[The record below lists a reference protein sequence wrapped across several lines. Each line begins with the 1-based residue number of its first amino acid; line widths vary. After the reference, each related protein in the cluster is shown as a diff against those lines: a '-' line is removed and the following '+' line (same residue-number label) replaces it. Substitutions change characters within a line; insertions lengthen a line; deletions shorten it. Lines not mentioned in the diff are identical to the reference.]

1 MIKITLQISALLIFF
16 AAFMNAQ
23 SNVPDSTK
31 HPDSLSYEAGEIV
44 ITGTRPFKKIID
56 IPYSVTRVSKTDFQY
71 DSKISVDDVLGNI
84 PGLFLQSR
92 YGNHDVRISMRG
104 FGSRSN
110 SGIRGVRILMD
121 GMPESEPDGQT
132 RIEAIDFNSIGSIE
146 IIKGNSSSLY
156 TNAPGG
162 IINFINDKNYP
173 STFFTQFNEFG
184 SYGLRRNGFK
194 TGIRTNNVGLLATYS
209 YHNFK
214 GFRPHSEDYWHI
226 INSVMEVNITPLSN
240 LFVLAN
246 FADGIIRLPG
256 SLKKA
261 EYEEDPYQAASRE
274 VDFDFKRISK
284 KGRLGLEYNAFLDE
298 QKLNKIELTGY
309 GALKYF
315 ERAAANYRVINR
327 YHIGTTA
334 RFVNK
339 MDFGQFSNEVQFG
352 LDLYT
357 QAGPEDA
364 YNNINGKKGDILEG
378 IVEES
383 ISNTGFYIQNT
394 TDLIKDKMMLLL
406 TGRYDKVVY
415 DSKNYI
421 LESQNAKRSF
431 EAFTPKVGLN
441 YKLTP
446 DVAVYTSYGLSFDSP
461 AFNEMDDYPTDT
473 RPSLQINPDLQAQK
487 SRNFEVGIKAILRN
501 RGTDLFNNINFEIT
515 FFNSIIKDEI
525 VPFEVGGDYFYRNSA
540 ETNRKGIEAGAD
552 IEIIER
558 LRFNLAYTWS
568 DFVYSQ
574 YSSLSITDTIST
586 FTDFGNNIV
595 PSVPEH
601 NIVVSLSYEYPF
613 TTALT
618 GFIKGSYLH
627 VSGMYVNDENV
638 DKTKGYNLVNGV
650 AGLNFQ
656 FNRFNVLLSGG
667 LNNITD
673 MRYVGFVNINS
684 ASQRFYEAGEPRN
697 FYTSLNLGYTF

>member
-1 MIKITLQISALLIFF
+1 MTKILLQISALFIFF
-16 AAFMNAQ
+16 AALINAQ
-23 SNVPDSTK
+23 SNVQDSTK
-31 HPDSLSYEAGEIV
+31 MPDSLSFEAGEII

-71 DSKISVDDVLGNI
+71 ESKISVDDVLGNI

-121 GMPESEPDGQT
+121 GIPESEPDGQT

-173 STFFTQFNEFG
+173 STFFSQFNEFG

-194 TGIRTNNVGLLATYS
+194 TGIRTHNVGLLATYS
-209 YHNFK
+209 YHHYK

-226 INSVMEVNITPLSN
+226 INSVMEVNITPLTN

-256 SLKKA
+256 SLNKK
-261 EYEEDPYQAASRE
+261 EYLQDPFMSAKRE

-284 KGRLGLEYNAFLDE
+284 KGRLALEYNAFLDE

-315 ERAAANYRVINR
+315 ERTAANYRVINR
-327 YHIGTTA
+327 YGIGSTA

-339 MDFGQFSNEVQFG
+339 MDVGDISNEFQFG
-352 LDLYT
+352 IDLFL

-383 ISNTGFYIQNT
+383 ISNAGFYIQNS
-394 TDLIKDKMMLLL
+394 TDIIKDKLMLML

-446 DVAVYTSYGLSFDSP
+446 DIAVYTSYGLSFDSP

-487 SRNFEVGIKAILRN
+487 SSNFEVGFKTILRN
-501 RGTDLFNNINFEIT
+501 RGTHLFDDINFEVT

-552 IEIIER
+552 LEIIER

-568 DFVYSQ
+568 DFVYSE
-574 YSSLSITDTIST
+574 YSSLSINDTASI
-586 FTDFGNNIV
+586 FTDFSNNIV
-595 PSVPEH
+595 PSVPKH
-601 NIVVSLSYEYPF
+601 NLVVSLSYEHPI
-613 TTALT
+613 TSVIT

-627 VSGMYVNDENV
+627 VSGMYVNDENI
-638 DKTKGYNLVNGV
+638 DKTEGYNLVNGV
-650 AGLNFQ
+650 AGFNLL
-656 FNRFNVLLSGG
+656 FNRFNFLFSGG
-667 LNNITD
+667 LNNITNSK
-673 MRYVGFVNINS
+673 YVGFVNINS
-684 ASQRFYEAGEPRN
+684 ASGRFYEAGEPRN
-697 FYTSLNLGYTF
+697 FYASVNLGYTF